1 MKDKRLRDK
10 LYNAAD
16 QDLRFTKE
24 DRNEVFEKI
33 RKLDKNITKKKSF
46 VSSSKKF
53 APLTASLVVVGL
65 CLFLFIPSIL
75 PGKIASES
83 NGRIDS
89 NGNASEIVAQENEV
103 ITTLLTVKD
112 ENNRIPIN
120 LILTYSKD
128 LNKIK
133 VLSIPRD
140 TYTPIGG
147 TERTTSYDKLSHA
160 YANGSGG
167 AEDVR
172 TAISNLFD
180 LKIDYHAVMD
190 LETFSTI
197 VDSVNGIEYDILED
211 IRVRAIST
219 LAFDFQKGMHRLNG
233 EEVVALLMDATVGNS
248 LNEEDQL
255 NLINAVVNQTI
266 NVLPEKQLKQF
277 TAKIEGDFP
286 IEQLVVNDKGLPLI
300 QSVSLFDGMIGSR
313 IDEAYYIKFEKD
325 FLNDVSEELTTFK

>member
-33 RKLDKNITKKKSF
+33 RKLEKDITKKKSF
-46 VSSSKKF
+46 ISSSKKF

-83 NGRIDS
+83 SGRIDS
-89 NGNASEIVAQENEV
+89 NGNASESVAQENEI

-112 ENNRIPIN
+112 ANYRIPIN

-128 LNKIK
+128 LNKMK

-160 YANGSGG
+160 YVNGSGG

-219 LAFDFQKGMHRLNG
+219 LAFDFQKGTHRLNG

-255 NLINAVVNQTI
+255 NLMNAVVNQTI

-286 IEQLVVNDKGLPLI
+286 IEQLVVNDKGLPSI
-300 QSVSLFDGMIGSR
+300 QSVSLFNGMIGSR